1 MTEEIIKGLTD
12 AVINGKK
19 DVAAELAQKAL
30 DTGVDP
36 YDAVINGLAEGMKT
50 MSERYDAKEVFMPHL
65 LMASNAMYA
74 GMDLLTPH
82 IKVEGGGARKV
93 LVVCTVE
100 GDVHD
105 IGKNLVKTMMSAQ
118 GFEAIDLG
126 KDCPIEDIVAAV
138 EENKADVLSM
148 STLMT
153 STMDNMQKAMDQLN
167 AKGVRDKVKVIIGG
181 APITPDFA
189 EEIGADF
196 TTTDAM
202 EAATW
207 SMEQAKAMDAGRW

>member
-1 MTEEIIKGLTD
+1 MTDEIIQGLTD

-19 DVAAELAQKAL
+19 DQAIELAQKAL
-30 DTGVDP
+30 DEGVDP
-36 YDAVINGLAEGMKT
+36 YNAVIDGLAEGMKT

-65 LMASNAMYA
+65 LMASNAMYG
-74 GMDLLTPH
+74 GMDILTPH
-82 IKVEGGGARKV
+82 IKLEGGGERKV
-93 LVVCTVE
+93 LVICTVE

-105 IGKNLVKTMMSAQ
+105 IGKNLVKTMMSAK
-118 GFEAIDLG
+118 GFNAIDLG
-126 KDCPIEDIVAAV
+126 KDVPIEDIVAAV
-138 EENKADVLSM
+138 EENKADIVSM

-153 STMDNMQKAMDQLN
+153 STMDNMQKAMDQIN
-167 AKGVRDKVKVIIGG
+167 AKGLRDKVKIIIGG

-196 TTTDAM
+196 TTTDSM

-207 SMEQAKAMDAGRW
+207 AMEQANALDEGRW

>member
-1 MTEEIIKGLTD
+1 MTDEIIQGLTD

-19 DVAAELAQKAL
+19 DQAIELAQKAL
-30 DTGVDP
+30 DEGVDP
-36 YDAVINGLAEGMKT
+36 YNAVIDGLAEGMKT

-65 LMASNAMYA
+65 LIASNTMYG
-74 GMDLLTPH
+74 GMDILTPH
-82 IKVEGGGARKV
+82 IKLEGGGEGKV
-93 LVVCTVE
+93 LVICTVE

-105 IGKNLVKTMMSAQ
+105 IGKNLVKTMMSAK
-118 GFEAIDLG
+118 GFNAIDLG
-126 KDCPIEDIVAAV
+126 KDVPIEDIVAAV
-138 EENKADVLSM
+138 EENKADIVSM

-153 STMDNMQKAMDQLN
+153 STMDNMQKAMDQIN
-167 AKGVRDKVKVIIGG
+167 AKGLRDKVKVIIGG

-196 TTTDAM
+196 TTTDSM

-207 SMEQAKAMDAGRW
+207 AMEQANALDEGRW

>member
-1 MTEEIIKGLTD
+1 MTDEIIQGLTD

-19 DVAAELAQKAL
+19 DQAIELAQKAL
-30 DTGVDP
+30 DEGVDP
-36 YDAVINGLAEGMKT
+36 YNAVIDGLAEGMKT

-65 LMASNAMYA
+65 LIASNTMYG
-74 GMDLLTPH
+74 GMDILTPH
-82 IKVEGGGARKV
+82 IKLEGGGERKV
-93 LVVCTVE
+93 LVICTVE

-105 IGKNLVKTMMSAQ
+105 IGKNLVKTMMSAK
-118 GFEAIDLG
+118 GFNAIDLG
-126 KDCPIEDIVAAV
+126 KDVPIEDIVAAV
-138 EENKADVLSM
+138 EENKADIVSM

-153 STMDNMQKAMDQLN
+153 STMDNMQKAMDQIN
-167 AKGVRDKVKVIIGG
+167 AKGLRDKVKIIIGG

-196 TTTDAM
+196 TTTDSM

-207 SMEQAKAMDAGRW
+207 AMEQANALDEGRW